1 MARGFCNCHQNLAI
15 SSAGLVDV
23 QKQSWV
29 RKYCP
34 MLKRDFNTAV
44 NSLNMKVFV
53 NEQSIEELF
62 SSAEGLY
69 RIFKM
74 LNFDFFTSL
83 LALFSG

>member
-1 MARGFCNCHQNLAI
+1 
-15 SSAGLVDV
+15 
-23 QKQSWV
+23 
-29 RKYCP
+29 
-34 MLKRDFNTAV
+34 MLKRDFNTGV

-69 RIFKM
+69 HIFKM